1 MALLAKN
8 GYGQV
13 EPNRLNAQ
21 RTGRIIA
28 DVPVSVEAF
37 EAANEVI
44 QNGMFL
50 TYNPA
55 GAIETNLKKG
65 TLELPEVG
73 GSALTGLVM
82 SEIKL
87 YHDSQGNKDFALTT
101 NQHTLLSGINQ
112 TPYRDVREN
121 GHNTVVPR
129 MYFLE
134 VGDVFTTNL
143 VDVEA
148 PALGDILVP
157 GAEGFLVAEAGEA
170 TSAIRLQV
178 VQNNTLP
185 DGQQAVK
192 LAVIQA

>member
-28 DVPVSVEAF
+28 DVPVSVAAF

-55 GAIETNLKKG
+55 GNIETNLKKG
-65 TLELPEVG
+65 TMELPEVG

-82 SEIKL
+82 NEIKL

-101 NQHTLLSGINQ
+101 NKHTLLSGVNQ
-112 TPYRDVREN
+112 SPYRDAAEVA
-121 GHNTVVPR
+121 HNTVVPR
-129 MYFLE
+129 VFFLE
-134 VGDVFTTNL
+134 VGDVYTTNL
-143 VDVEA
+143 VDVAE
-148 PALGDILVP
+148 PALGDILTP
-157 GAEGFLVAEAGEA
+157 GAEGILVADSASAGA
-170 TSAIRLQV
+170 LQLQV
-178 VQNNTLP
+178 VQLTTLP
-185 DGQQAVK
+185 DGQKAVK
-192 LAVIQA
+192 LAVIKA

>member
-28 DVPVSVEAF
+28 DVPVSVDAF

-55 GAIETNLKKG
+55 GNIETNLKKG
-65 TLELPEVG
+65 TMELPEVG

-82 SEIKL
+82 NEIKL

-101 NQHTLLSGINQ
+101 NKHTLLSGVNQ
-112 TPYRDVREN
+112 SPYRDAAEVA
-121 GHNTVVPR
+121 HNTVVPR
-129 MYFLE
+129 VFFLE
-134 VGDVFTTNL
+134 VGDVYTTNL
-143 VDVEA
+143 VDVAE
-148 PALGDILVP
+148 PALGDILTP
-157 GAEGFLVAEAGEA
+157 GAEGILVADSASAGA
-170 TSAIRLQV
+170 LQLQV
-178 VQNNTLP
+178 VQLTTLP
-185 DGQQAVK
+185 DGQKAVK
-192 LAVIQA
+192 LAVIKA